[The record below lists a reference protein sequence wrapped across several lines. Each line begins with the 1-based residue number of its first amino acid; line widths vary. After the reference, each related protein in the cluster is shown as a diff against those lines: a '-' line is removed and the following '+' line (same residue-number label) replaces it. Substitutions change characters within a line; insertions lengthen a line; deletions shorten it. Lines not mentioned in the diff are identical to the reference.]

1 MKGDITMKVY
11 LVSYNIT
18 NWAAAYNGEWNC
30 GVKVNK
36 YFSTK
41 DKAEKFIKSNVYETD
56 PHIAKKRGEGKIIEI
71 DVE

>member
-1 MKGDITMKVY
+1 MKAY

-18 NWAAAYNGEWNC
+18 NWAAAYNGAWNC
-30 GVKVNK
+30 SIKVDK

-41 DKAEKFIKSNVYETD
+41 EKAEKFIQSTVYETD
-56 PHIAKKRGEGKIIEI
+56 PHGRQRIAKKCGEGKIKEI

>member
-1 MKGDITMKVY
+1 MKIY

-18 NWAAAYNGEWNC
+18 NWAAAYNGAWNC
-30 GVKVNK
+30 SIKVDK

-41 DKAEKFIKSNVYETD
+41 EKAEKFIQSTVYETN
-56 PHIAKKRGEGKIIEI
+56 PHGRQSIAKKSGEGKIKEI